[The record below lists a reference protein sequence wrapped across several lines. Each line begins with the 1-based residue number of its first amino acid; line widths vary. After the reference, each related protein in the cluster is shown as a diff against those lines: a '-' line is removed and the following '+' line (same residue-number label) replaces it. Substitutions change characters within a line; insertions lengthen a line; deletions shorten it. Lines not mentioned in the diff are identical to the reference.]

1 VTNTVVG
8 LPIPVGSNPWGVAV
22 APDGSKVYV
31 TNTID
36 NTVSVIGTA
45 TNTVTATIPVV
56 ETAVVCLC
64 SIWGVAVSSSHLTA
78 ARSMSRRA
86 AKGGTFVAVIDTTTN
101 AVTARSR
108 CRQSTPLAYGS
119 KVYVTGAHGGGSVI
133 DRTTN
138 TEIAGFG
145 GPFTLGIVVTPDGSK
160 VYYMEDFGGSMRRPT
175 HWST

>member
-31 TNTID
+31 AQ
-36 NTVSVIGTA
+36 GC
-45 TNTVTATIPVV
+45 
-56 ETAVVCLC
+56 E
-64 SIWGVAVSSSHLTA
+64 
-78 ARSMSRRA
+78 
-86 AKGGTFVAVIDTTTN
+86 GGTFVAVIDTTTN

-160 VYYMEDFGGSMRRPT
+160 VYYTDDFGGSMRRPT